1 MDSMEEFQP
10 FNDRMHPWAADPK
23 TIGALAG
30 TQLAI
35 ISSVGSAGEAA
46 DEPQQVARHQELN
59 EEIRKAGAIPKF
71 KNFLESGAVDRLHT
85 AVVALSFMSTDNH
98 ACAQEM
104 LQIDMMPILIP
115 HLKSPKQGMRAA
127 VATTLR
133 NISCVSNEAREK
145 LADAGGLTEMVK
157 QLELDEDNADLKL
170 EAILNLQDIL
180 EEEDGPINEKVAK
193 VFKFKTN
200 VMDLLKATVD
210 KEDSADEVEMDVN
223 NQAEEL
229 LEKLEAVEE

>member
-1 MDSMEEFQP
+1 M
-10 FNDRMHPWAADPK
+10 
-23 TIGALAG
+23 
-30 TQLAI
+30 
-35 ISSVGSAGEAA
+35 
-46 DEPQQVARHQELN
+46 
-59 EEIRKAGAIPKF
+59 
-71 KNFLESGAVDRLHT
+71 
-85 AVVALSFMSTDNH
+85 
-98 ACAQEM
+98 
-104 LQIDMMPILIP
+104 
-115 HLKSPKQGMRAA
+115 
-127 VATTLR
+127 R

-210 KEDSADEVEMDVN
+210 KADSADEVEMDVK
-223 NQAEEL
+223 NQAKEL
-229 LEKLEAVEE
+229 MEKLEAVEE